1 MSRQNDTGN
10 NAVLLD
16 ASISK
21 LYDTFDPS
29 SQGKMDWRAF
39 LCLFVITVQPIASY
53 LDHLRWS
60 FAFYASYGDL
70 DLEGPGT
77 VPLGVVKAF
86 MSYPVTIPL
95 RERMRNLVHTAW
107 EEIRLNTS
115 LLTANLSV
123 LKADPD
129 DNPVSLSLFQKMLS
143 SKAFRGYE
151 NQYRPYG
158 KRGAVMLT

>member
-1 MSRQNDTGN
+1 
-10 NAVLLD
+10 
-16 ASISK
+16 
-21 LYDTFDPS
+21 
-29 SQGKMDWRAF
+29 MDWRVF

-77 VPLGVVKAF
+77 VPLGVVKSF

-95 RERMRNLVHTAW
+95 RERMRNLVHSAW
-107 EEIRLNTS
+107 EEVRLNTS
-115 LLTANLSV
+115 LLTGNSGA

-129 DNPVSLSLFQKMLS
+129 ENSVSLSMFRKILA
-143 SKAFRGYE
+143 SKAFREYE
-151 NQYRPYG
+151 NKFRPFG
-158 KRGAVMLT
+158 KRGG